1 MHVVPFFGMEEV
13 QGFKWRMIDVFW
25 HIIQGPSRSVIYYV
39 KKIRNRDILPD
50 L

>member
-1 MHVVPFFGMEEV
+1 MYVAVLFGMEEV

-25 HIIQGPSRSVIYYV
+25 HIIQGASCSVIYYV
-39 KKIRNRDILPD
+39 KKIRNSDILPG